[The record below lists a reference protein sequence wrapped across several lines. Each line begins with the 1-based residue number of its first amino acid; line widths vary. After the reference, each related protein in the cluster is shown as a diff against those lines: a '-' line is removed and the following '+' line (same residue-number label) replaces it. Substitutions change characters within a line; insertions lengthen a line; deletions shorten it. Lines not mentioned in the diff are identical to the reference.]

1 MLPGKIIDKA
11 LAVGAKI
18 GTERSRC
25 LRMRFNRNTC
35 SRCADQCRSGAIT
48 IAEDLHIL
56 ANHCSECLLCV
67 SACPSGCFEIEE
79 LDFLSVLGALRKIRS
94 FVPNPVLGCSRSTSA
109 DCHIKTFCFGYLSEE
124 HLIAASVFL
133 EGVLQIDATGCTDC
147 RNGFVIDLLGKKIRS
162 IETKTSLDLVDRL
175 RVIRN
180 KSALDFQALSYDR
193 RGFFKE
199 FKKLTYTKAA
209 GLFRTDDQNKAKMA
223 YSAKTLP
230 FKRELLNRVLAIAS
244 EQTRK
249 ALLGC
254 YYFTLTATDACDL
267 CFACIGMCPTGAL
280 TIANGDD
287 RDLFF
292 SAALCSGCRLCEIFC
307 MRSAVAIENGFSGEN
322 PFGFTPAIRKGD
334 GREEVDRSASL

>member
-1 MLPGKIIDKA
+1 MLAGKILDKA
-11 LAVGAKI
+11 FAAGAKI

-48 IAEDLHIL
+48 IGEDLHIL
-56 ANHCSECLLCV
+56 ADHCSECLLCV
-67 SACPSGCFEIEE
+67 SACPSDCFEIEDG
-79 LDFLSVLGALRKIRS
+79 DFLSVLGALRKIQS
-94 FVPNPVLGCSRSTSA
+94 FVPSPVLGCRRSASA
-109 DCHIKTFCFGYLSEE
+109 DCHIKTYCFGYLAEE

-133 EGVLQIDATGCTDC
+133 EGVLQIDATGCADC
-147 RNGFVIDLLGKKIRS
+147 RNGFVIDLLAKKIRS
-162 IETKTSLDLVDRL
+162 VETKTSLDRVHSL
-175 RVIRN
+175 RIIRN
-180 KSALDFQALSYDR
+180 KSDLDFQALSYDR

-209 GLFRTDDQNKAKMA
+209 GLFRTDDQNRAKMA

-230 FKRELLNRVLAIAS
+230 FKKELLNRVLAIAS

-249 ALLGC
+249 ALLGS
-254 YYFTLTATDACDL
+254 YYYTLTATDACDL

-287 RDLFF
+287 RDLLF
-292 SAALCSGCRLCEIFC
+292 SAALCNGCRLCEGFC
-307 MRSAVAIENGFSGEN
+307 MRSAVRIEKGFSGN
-322 PFGFTPAIRKGD
+322 DPFGFIPARS
-334 GREEVDRSASL
+334 GRSRG